1 MNHYAS
7 HITGKTKIV
16 GVIGDPVEH
25 TCSPQMHNA
34 AFSEIGLDYVYVP
47 FHVRPT
53 DLRVAL
59 EGFKA
64 CRIIGVNVTVPYKQR
79 VIPFLDQIS
88 QEAALIG
95 AANTLIFKQ
104 GKITGEN
111 TDASGFLL
119 AMKHAGHEV
128 PRNGSAIVIG
138 AGGSARAIAVALA
151 REKLQSIV
159 IANRTTSKAVA
170 LAADLADKTSAE
182 ILGMGIDDARLPNA
196 VSMSQLIV
204 NTASASM
211 DFSHPLLIQPEWLT
225 PQSIVYDIIYT
236 PPETRLLKAAST
248 QGCHTIGGLGMLLY
262 QGAIAFEKWTR
273 VSPPI
278 DVMRRALQQA
288 LGQT

>member
-1 MNHYAS
+1 
-7 HITGKTKIV
+7 
-16 GVIGDPVEH
+16 
-25 TCSPQMHNA
+25 MHNA

-64 CRIIGVNVTVPYKQR
+64 CRIIGVNVTVSVQAACDS
-79 VIPFLDQIS
+79 IPRPNLPRSCTHRCSKHIDIQARQDYRRKYRCVPDS
-88 QEAALIG
+88 V
-95 AANTLIFKQ
+95 
-104 GKITGEN
+104 
-111 TDASGFLL
+111 L

-278 DVMRRALQQA
+278 DVMRRALSTSVGSNVKFSSIQGDYERFRF
-288 LGQT
+288 LSFYNITVCFIN

>member
-1 MNHYAS
+1 
-7 HITGKTKIV
+7 
-16 GVIGDPVEH
+16 
-25 TCSPQMHNA
+25 MHNA
-34 AFSEIGLDYVYVP
+34 AFAEAGLDYVYVP

-53 DLRVAL
+53 DLRDAL

-79 VIPFLDQIS
+79 VIPFLNQIS

-95 AANTLIFKQ
+95 ATNTLIFEQ

-119 AMKHAGHEV
+119 AMVHAGFEV
-128 PRNGSAIVIG
+128 PRNGSAVVIG
-138 AGGSARAIAVALA
+138 AGGSARAIVVALA
-151 REKLQSIV
+151 RETLQSIV
-159 IANRTTSKAVA
+159 ITNRTASKAVA
-170 LAADLADKTSAE
+170 LAADLSDKTGVK
-182 ILGMGIDDARLPNA
+182 IRGMGLDDARLPDT

-211 DFSHPLLIQPEWLT
+211 DFSHPLLIRPEWLT
-225 PQSIVYDIIYT
+225 AKSIVYDIIYT
-236 PPETRLLKAAST
+236 PPETRLLKAASL

-273 VSPPI
+273 VAPPI
-278 DVMRRALQQA
+278 DVMRRALQEA